1 MAHKVGDTVT
11 VTRGPHKGDAHK
23 VIHVHKDGRVNVK
36 PHNKMPHQI
45 KYRHGA
51 ATAKSHEVRKMNE
64 LSIADVQKATAKA
77 KKRQE
82 KERKTTGKSG
92 VSVTDLS
99 ARLPKKE
106 STIKSF
112 TEIAR
117 SMTPMRDKFGK
128 SKAEKEAEKKKESEK
143 DEGYVSHAQ
152 RKAVWA
158 NKADG
163 GKGHP
168 DKKEG
173 TIITPKDFKMKDDD
187 KNKLKKIAD
196 LMKKAKATKEACWD
210 THKQVGMKKK
220 GGKMVPNCVPK
231 NENQKAALMKKL
243 AKSAQS
249 SEKGKKAVTLA
260 KAPFKI
266 PSKNEGAMKRI
277 ATSQSSKADRMAPG
291 KGLDTFK
298 KKPPE
303 KKEVLDTDKARKSYM
318 DKARYSKDRATN
330 SAVANIMR
338 KTDHS
343 KDLKTRAN
351 RVKGMDRVR
360 NKAIMKFREM

>member
-51 ATAKSHEVRKMNE
+51 ATAKADEVKKMNE
-64 LSIADVQKATAKA
+64 LSIKDVEKATAMA

-82 KERKTTGKSG
+82 KERKTTGRTN
-92 VSVTDLS
+92 VSVTDVG

-106 STIKSF
+106 STVKSF

-128 SKAEKEAEKKKESEK
+128 SKAEKEAEAKKKESEK
-143 DEGYVSHAQ
+143 D
-152 RKAVWA
+152 
-158 NKADG
+158 
-163 GKGHP
+163 
-168 DKKEG
+168 EG
-173 TIITPKDFKMKDDD
+173 TIITPKDFKLKDDD

-196 LMKKAKATKEACWD
+196 LMKKAKAT
-210 THKQVGMKKK
+210 
-220 GGKMVPNCVPK
+220 

-277 ATSQSSKADRMAPG
+277 ATSQSSKPDRMAPG